1 MNCELIEKSYPSL
14 ILKKTRKQKYYNAL
28 EKANNENYFF
38 ISGFIEDNQYVL
50 ELHIKDASTT
60 FEQELKKICYW
71 YKSINYV
78 IPLLFSFIQRSFKI
92 FLKIKKH
99 PFSLL
104 RALSWQSDLK
114 SKSFLLLNKQSN
126 SCFLATIK

>member
-1 MNCELIEKSYPSL
+1 LNCELIEKSYPSL

-60 FEQELKKICYW
+60 FEQELKKICY
-71 YKSINYV
+71 
-78 IPLLFSFIQRSFKI
+78 
-92 FLKIKKH
+92 
-99 PFSLL
+99 
-104 RALSWQSDLK
+104 
-114 SKSFLLLNKQSN
+114 
-126 SCFLATIK
+126 